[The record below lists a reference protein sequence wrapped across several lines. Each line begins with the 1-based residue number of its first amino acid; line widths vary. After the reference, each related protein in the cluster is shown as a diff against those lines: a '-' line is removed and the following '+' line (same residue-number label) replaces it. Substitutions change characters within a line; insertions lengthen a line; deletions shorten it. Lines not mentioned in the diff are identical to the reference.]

1 MRAMLRD
8 MKWNSF
14 VSLLRF
20 FIVLGG
26 MGIASLVY
34 HWSALMQLLGLKPM
48 VDEIKKDEVI
58 TLSIIGAAM
67 LLFVLFL
74 LLRVL
79 SGSLQKRVKEF
90 MAHLDEGEKE
100 KLVWDYQNAWRGSR
114 TIRVGTWYTFVC
126 DDGTRI
132 FRNRDIIWIYPWCEK
147 TRYSQ
152 NYYLSVY
159 LIDTEKPEQVGTK
172 KKDSPKIL
180 EYFERNFPHM
190 VIGCSDEADFYY
202 KNYRNQFLNLRYY
215 NEENRPDELFLNDK

>member
-1 MRAMLRD
+1 MKSMLRD

-26 MGIASLVY
+26 MGIAYLVY
-34 HWSALMQLLGLKPM
+34 FGNDLMQLLGLKPM

-58 TLSIIGAAM
+58 TFSIMGTVV
-67 LLFVLFL
+67 LLLALFL

-79 SGSLQKRVKEF
+79 SGSLQKQVKEF
-90 MAHLDEGEKE
+90 MSHLDESEKE

-126 DDGTRI
+126 EDGTSI

-147 TRYSQ
+147 MRYAK
-152 NYYLSVY
+152 NYYFSVY
-159 LIDTEKPEQVGTK
+159 LIDTEEPKQIGTK
-172 KKDSPKIL
+172 KKDSSKIL
-180 EYFERNFPHM
+180 EYYEKNFPHM
-190 VIGCSDEADFYY
+190 VIGCSDEANFYY
-202 KNYRNQFLNLRYY
+202 KNDRNQFLNLRYY